1 MIDLTGKDGRI
12 SGLAI
17 INRLLP
23 VPYFLLFVALAA
35 QSGEWLSLLSLG
47 VAALF
52 AHLALTAI
60 DRRRQFRPDST
71 STSRT
76 MMLPRLITNF
86 LVEATALVMLGATSP
101 AWILVLPSVFAS
113 PFIWSRPRSI
123 VFTSIHL
130 SLVIGLFLYIGAD
143 FTSGLVFLA
152 MAVGA
157 SIATHMLVQQIRMYS
172 HELKQAAENVLEAEK
187 EKSKSAMEAQ
197 QYRRLASM
205 GQLAAGIAHEINNP
219 LSYVISNLEFATRS
233 LETVEGMDEDILQAL
248 ADAEEGAERVRY
260 IVRDIKTFSRAEKG
274 QSRHMVDINDVVKS
288 AINIM
293 HSQMS
298 QRAEIQTSYDDLPG
312 VWGDKSAMGQVFVN
326 LMANAAQAID
336 PSKNLDGI
344 IRVSTK
350 YENEEVLV
358 CVSDTGSGIEDR
370 ILSKIFEPFFTSKP
384 IGIGTGLGLSI
395 VKKIVEQFE
404 GVIGVESRAGEG
416 TTFTVRFPAATKEEE
431 ASASGSYSE
440 SLRTMVRVN
449 RVLIV
454 DDDQN
459 LAYGL
464 SRQFNKCVAKIALS
478 GSEALKIL
486 AEDQNFDVILCDLMM
501 PAMTGPEFYEK
512 VIKNR
517 PELQNRFVF
526 MTGGAFSP
534 QVQAFLEQAWVR
546 CLSKPFNW
554 SELLRILML
563 PGTPEQVKERQMFM
577 EAHGSSAHYLPNLNQ

>member
-157 SIATHMLVQQIRMYS
+157 SIATHMLVQQNRMYS

>member
-1 MIDLTGKDGRI
+1 
-12 SGLAI
+12 
-17 INRLLP
+17 
-23 VPYFLLFVALAA
+23 
-35 QSGEWLSLLSLG
+35 
-47 VAALF
+47 
-52 AHLALTAI
+52 
-60 DRRRQFRPDST
+60 
-71 STSRT
+71 
-76 MMLPRLITNF
+76 
-86 LVEATALVMLGATSP
+86 
-101 AWILVLPSVFAS
+101 
-113 PFIWSRPRSI
+113 
-123 VFTSIHL
+123 
-130 SLVIGLFLYIGAD
+130 VIGLFLYIGAD